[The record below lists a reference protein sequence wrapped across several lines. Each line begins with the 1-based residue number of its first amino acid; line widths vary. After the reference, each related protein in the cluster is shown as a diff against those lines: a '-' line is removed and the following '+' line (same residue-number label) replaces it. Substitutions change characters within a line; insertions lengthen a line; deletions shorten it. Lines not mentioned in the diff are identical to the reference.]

1 MSDESVDPV
10 RRLLDIF
17 ARRDHEGVFEFYD
30 FDIEWDATAWKS
42 NESTAVDAELAV
54 SLVSRGSTVATRVFA
69 PTGDVGWKLLLLR
82 TGGHSVAPQV
92 PYPRRCS

>member
-54 SLVSRGSTVATRVFA
+54 SLVSRGVYRGHQGFRTYWRRWLEVVAS
-69 PTGDVGWKLLLLR
+69 PD
-82 TGGHSVAPQV
+82 
-92 PYPRRCS
+92 RRA